1 MNVEDQIEAHIIE
14 AHKVLK
20 IQFDS
25 LSKRF
30 ETIKDKKKEQT
41 DKKMDINEKTDE
53 IQYNS
58 IIIKDFDNNEKHLGE
73 KLNLPKDEIDWY
85 NYKLRTDEKKGS

>member
-14 AHKVLK
+14 AHKGLK

-41 DKKMDINEKTDE
+41 DKKIDIDEKNDE
-53 IQYNS
+53 IQNSS
-58 IIIKDFDNNEKHLGE
+58 IIIKDFDNNE
-73 KLNLPKDEIDWY
+73 N
-85 NYKLRTDEKKGS
+85 T

>member
-14 AHKVLK
+14 AHKGLK

-41 DKKMDINEKTDE
+41 DKKIDIDEKNDE
-53 IQYNS
+53 IQNSS
-58 IIIKDFDNNEKHLGE
+58 IIIKDFDNNEKHLDE
-73 KLNLPKDEIDWY
+73 KLNLPKDDIDWY
-85 NYKLRTDEKKGS
+85 DDKLGSDEKMES